1 MPSEPIGFIGLGAMG
16 LPMASCL
23 ANAGWTVIACDA
35 APSETAWR
43 HPGFAWAST
52 PGDVTGHAA
61 TIVLSLPHAQAS
73 AIVADAL
80 IAAPGGCQRVIDTGT
95 QDPARARAFAD
106 RFQAI
111 GIGYCDAPVFGTP
124 RDAPTGALTIAYSC
138 ADALRQAVEPV
149 LKGFSRRQIH
159 VGPVGTASLF
169 KVMQNALGLAQLVA
183 IAETF
188 AVVEKAGADLG
199 AFYDV
204 VAGSGG
210 MADNPFFAKVGRD
223 LVERQP
229 RFGALLRVA
238 MKHIELGRMLADRV
252 GAEAALIAAAADL
265 FKRAQRL
272 GMGDADLTSIG
283 QALGRA
289 TDA

>member
-1 MPSEPIGFIGLGAMG
+1 MPSPPVGVVGLGAMG

-23 ANAGWTVIACDA
+23 ADAGWPVVACDI
-35 APSETAWR
+35 APSDAAR
-43 HPGFAWAST
+43 RR
-52 PGDVTGHAA
+52 GDLTWAA
-61 TIVLSLPHAQAS
+61 TPSDLAARVSTVVLSLPHVHAS
-73 AIVADAL
+73 SAVIDAL
-80 IAAPGGCQRVIDTGT
+80 ITAPGGCRHVIDTGT
-95 QDPARARAFAD
+95 QDPALARGVAA
-106 RFQAI
+106 RLQAV

-138 ADALRQAVEPV
+138 TDALRPDIEPV

-169 KVMQNALGLAQLVA
+169 KVMQNALGLVQLVA

-188 AVVEKAGADLG
+188 AAVERAGADLG

-204 VAGSGG
+204 VKGSGG
-210 MADNPFFAKVGRD
+210 MADSPFFAKVGRD
-223 LVERQP
+223 LVDRQH

-238 MKHIELGRMLADRV
+238 MKDIELGRTMAERV
-252 GAEAALIAAAADL
+252 GAEAALIDAAAAL
-265 FKRAQRL
+265 FRRAEQL

-283 QALGRA
+283 QALRRPAGA
-289 TDA
+289 